1 MKLKRVAVVLF
12 LLPSAFCTSS
22 SSTIQPSPALA
33 LPDPRIVIVGSTGVG
48 KSSLANALLGC
59 DPTSSV
65 QCEFTVCDEYDSCT
79 KSTSHAVGQWIGNG
93 RELTVNNSKN
103 IAKGTTDP
111 GVDYFDQKFWFGRFG
126 LVCSVG

>member
-1 MKLKRVAVVLF
+1 MKLNWVTVVLF

-93 RELTVNNSKN
+93 REITQKTLPKALRTQGLTTLTRN
-103 IAKGTTDP
+103 
-111 GVDYFDQKFWFGRFG
+111 FG
-126 LVCSVG
+126 LVGLVQYAQ